1 MANARH
7 MAVRLH
13 VLPDHRA
20 FRRAP
25 VECHHAGNN
34 LATTIASGRDN
45 QETETRYTLVLTN
58 IGQYDTA
65 SKK

>member
-13 VLPDHRA
+13 VLPDHRT

-25 VECHHAGNN
+25 VECDYTGNN
-34 LATTIASGRDN
+34 PAAMIGSGGDN
-45 QETETRYTLVLTN
+45 QETETR
-58 IGQYDTA
+58 
-65 SKK
+65 